1 MTYKLKIK
9 NQETK
14 KETTYT
20 IENLKQLKVT
30 LENYKNQLI
39 DVELHLEKRKIK

>member
-1 MTYKLKIK
+1 MVCIAKIK

-20 IENLKQLKVT
+20 IENLKQIKVI
-30 LENYKNQLI
+30 LENYKEELV
-39 DVELHLEKRKIK
+39 DVELKKVKK